1 MKNIKKLK
9 TAPAVNCKQ
18 EKQKMSSNMSAPQT
32 NDLFT
37 QLIAAH
43 PTFEGVKS
51 YLESIGVK
59 ANTKEG
65 DPLVMFRY
73 VRESCDMK
81 NPVVQAFR
89 SVVWDSL
96 KNVPVFVAPSK
107 SQSLDSLPADFSTVA
122 VEDFVDGVMVNVF
135 MDPYK
140 GTWRIATRSRLDA
153 DNKFYKHTFSELFM
167 MTWAQYFPQT
177 PAFSGLN
184 PQWGYSFVLQHP
196 LNRIVV
202 PVAQPALTLVEV
214 TMVLPTAQYVINP
227 VPTGLF
233 PPRRF
238 AVTNPQD
245 CQLLIANMDQFEGI
259 RSQGIVIRS
268 LVTGQRWKMR
278 TNSYVMCRKL
288 RGNHSQLEY
297 VWFDNVKNGTLET
310 YLTVYPEER
319 ANATVALGNWTK
331 VVSDIY
337 NWYVHVFKV
346 RDTPKDQIPAHYKGM
361 LFDLHGQYVSRLAK
375 LKKSLDWKEH
385 QAIMAAQDLKRIVF
399 LATFKVGSA
408 PPPSFQKRQKFVK
421 AKTDTAAPNEVMA
434 AE

>member
-1 MKNIKKLK
+1 MSVA
-9 TAPAVNCKQ
+9 TPQVN
-18 EKQKMSSNMSAPQT
+18 SIFS
-32 NDLFT
+32 
-37 QLIAAH
+37 QLIAAY
-43 PTFEGVKS
+43 PTYEGVKT

-59 ANTKEG
+59 VNTKEG
-65 DPLVMFRY
+65 DPLVIFRY
-73 VRESCDMK
+73 QRDVCDLK

-96 KNVPVFVAPSK
+96 KNLPVFVSPPK
-107 SQSLDSLPADFSTVA
+107 SQSNDTFPTDFNTIV

-135 MDPYK
+135 MDQYK

-153 DNKFYKHTFSELFM
+153 DNKFYKHTFSELFTS
-167 MTWAQYFPQT
+167 TWQHMFPGAALFT
-177 PAFSGLN
+177 GMN

-202 PVAQPALTLVEV
+202 PVAQPSLTLVEV
-214 TMVLPTAQYVINP
+214 TAVMPSGDYFINP
-227 VPTGLF
+227 VPSTLL

-238 AVTNPQD
+238 AVSNPQE
-245 CQLLIANMDQFEGI
+245 CQLLLANMEQFEGI
-259 RSQGIVIRS
+259 RSQG
-268 LVTGQRWKMR
+268 LVVRNLWTGQRWKAR
-278 TNSYVMCRKL
+278 TNAYTVCRSL

-297 VWFDNVKNGTLET
+297 VWFDNLKKGTLEN

-319 ANATVALGNWTK
+319 PAASLAVGNWTK

-346 RDTPKDQIPAHYKGM
+346 RDTAKDTIPAHFKGI
-361 LFDLHGQYVSRLAK
+361 LFDLHGQYVSRLSK
-375 LKKSLDWKEH
+375 EKKSLDWKEH
-385 QAIMAAQDLKRIVF
+385 QAIMASQDLKRIVF

-408 PPPSFQKRQKFVK
+408 PPPSFQKRQKSVK
-421 AKTDTAAPNEVMA
+421 VAPAPATDVML